1 MTTPNTPMQNRDQ
14 FAKLIL
20 LTALLFGLM
29 IRLAAPMS
37 ANGPVNDGGLFFQM
51 TRDLQ
56 ANHFALPEATTYNNS
71 GIPFVYPPLGFYL
84 AGIIQSALKISLLDI
99 FTYLPAILSTLAILA
114 FYFLALQFTQ
124 DALHA
129 SIAALFYSMIPKS
142 FDWTIM
148 GGGVTRAPALVFSFL
163 ALAFAYK
170 LLKTKE
176 PRNIIPLSIS
186 ASLLTLTHPEITFQ
200 TAFSVLILALFFLRD
215 KKTFLHLL
223 ATAALTLALTSPWW
237 LTVLHRHGV
246 APFQAALTAHPK
258 DYASSLLYLVQ
269 FNLSGEA
276 ILDIVAVLGFIG
288 LLADFRRRDF
298 FLPAWIGLSFLSDPR
313 AAPFASLTPL
323 LLLAVRGLDS
333 TLNGLALPS
342 PNESV
347 FDSNFSRRVLLGLS
361 AYLFLSGMIAS
372 MQMGNQLRL
381 LPEEREAFAWI
392 RNNTPADSRFLVLTG
407 DAALSDPLSEWF
419 PALTERT
426 SLVTAQGHEWTP
438 ELPLL
443 ESLRQYTHAQSC
455 LNQDIDCLS
464 TWDFDYLYI
473 RRERPNAEGGYDSQP
488 SILEQALRDS
498 NEFVVVYDSD
508 ASIIFARVLQ
518 TLRVNG
524 ADVRGFGSG
533 IHQVV
538 EAVNQFAH
546 ARLAAEEFVE
556 RMFGVNHK

>member
-1 MTTPNTPMQNRDQ
+1 MQNRDQ

-20 LTALLFGLM
+20 FTALLFGLM

-56 ANHFALPEATTYNNS
+56 ANRFALPETTAYNNS
-71 GIPFVYPPLGFYL
+71 DIPFVYPPLGFYL

-99 FTYLPAILSTLAILA
+99 FTYPPAILSTLAILA
-114 FYFLALQFTQ
+114 FYVLALQFIQ
-124 DALHA
+124 DKLHA
-129 SIAALFYSMIPKS
+129 SIAALFYAMIPKS
-142 FDWTIM
+142 FDWTVM
-148 GGGVTRAPALVFSFL
+148 GGGVTRAPALIFSFL

-176 PRNIIPLSIS
+176 PRNVIPLSIC
-186 ASLLTLTHPEITFQ
+186 ASLLALTHPEITFQ

-223 ATAALTLALTSPWW
+223 ATAAIALAFTSPWW
-237 LTVLHRHGV
+237 LIVFHRHGI

-276 ILDIVAVLGFIG
+276 ILDLVSVLGLIG

-313 AAPFASLTPL
+313 AAPFASLAPL

-381 LPEEREAFAWI
+381 LPEERDALAWI
-392 RNNTPADSRFLVLTG
+392 HDNTPADSRFLVLTG

-438 ELPLL
+438 ELPLR
-443 ESLRQYTHAQSC
+443 ESLREYANAQSC
-455 LNQDIDCLS
+455 LNQDVSCLS
-464 TWDFDYLYI
+464 TWDFDFIYI
-473 RRERPNAEGGYDSQP
+473 RRARPNAEGGIDSQP
-488 SILEQALRDS
+488 SILEQSLRDS
-498 NEFVVVYDSD
+498 NKFVVVYDSEF
-508 ASIIFARVLQ
+508 AVIFS
-518 TLRVNG
+518 
-524 ADVRGFGSG
+524 RGSPTSNAIGPR
-533 IHQVV
+533 I
-538 EAVNQFAH
+538 N
-546 ARLAAEEFVE
+546 
-556 RMFGVNHK
+556 NHIATPRPN

>member
-1 MTTPNTPMQNRDQ
+1 MQNRDQ

-20 LTALLFGLM
+20 FTALLFGLM

-56 ANHFALPEATTYNNS
+56 ANRFALPETTAYNNS
-71 GIPFVYPPLGFYL
+71 DIPFVYPPLGFYL

-99 FTYLPAILSTLAILA
+99 FTYPPAILSTLAILA
-114 FYFLALQFTQ
+114 FYVLALQFIQ
-124 DALHA
+124 DKLHA
-129 SIAALFYSMIPKS
+129 SIAALFYAMIPKS
-142 FDWTIM
+142 FDWTVM
-148 GGGVTRAPALVFSFL
+148 GGGVTRAPALIFSFL

-176 PRNIIPLSIS
+176 PRNVIPLSIC
-186 ASLLTLTHPEITFQ
+186 ASLLALTHPEITFQ

-223 ATAALTLALTSPWW
+223 ATAAIALAFTSPWW
-237 LTVLHRHGV
+237 LIVFHRHGI

-276 ILDIVAVLGFIG
+276 ILDLVSVLGLIG

-313 AAPFASLTPL
+313 AAPFASLAPL

-342 PNESV
+342 PNEDV
-347 FDSNFSRRVLLGLS
+347 FDSNFARRVLLGLS

-381 LPEEREAFAWI
+381 LPEERDALAWI
-392 RNNTPADSRFLVLTG
+392 HDNTPADSRFLVLTG

-438 ELPLL
+438 ELPLR
-443 ESLRQYTHAQSC
+443 ESLREYANAQSC
-455 LNQDIDCLS
+455 LNQDVSCLS
-464 TWDFDYLYI
+464 TWDFDFIYI
-473 RRERPNAEGGYDSQP
+473 RRARPNAEGGIDSQP
-488 SILEQALRDS
+488 SILEQSLRDS
-498 NEFVVVYDSD
+498 NKFVVVYDSEF
-508 ASIIFARVLQ
+508 AVIFS
-518 TLRVNG
+518 
-524 ADVRGFGSG
+524 RGSPTSNAIGPR
-533 IHQVV
+533 I
-538 EAVNQFAH
+538 N
-546 ARLAAEEFVE
+546 
-556 RMFGVNHK
+556 NHIATPRPN